1 MSRAVGMGR
10 MKVGTGRTNAVG
22 KIEMEEREQ
31 EKKDKFREK
40 G

>member
-1 MSRAVGMGR
+1 
-10 MKVGTGRTNAVG
+10 MKVGTGRTNTVG
-22 KIEMEEREQ
+22 KIEMAEREQ